1 MKKLKKSLSI
11 VLALVMVLSIHTI
24 SFAAKTQEISDVQI
38 VELLGM
44 LKGDNDGVTEEYLA
58 KRTTRLQAAI
68 MFLRLKGLENEAK
81 QYRGK
86 ETFVDSNDITWLEG
100 KAIMAYL
107 KANPHL
113 GWQGNTKGEFN
124 PRDVVSAQ
132 EYCKVMLSALGYE
145 HGVDFEWNE
154 VFKFA
159 ESKGL
164 TKASSIQTF
173 TNRDIASL
181 TVEALKANNN
191 KGNKLVDELVSANI
205 IDSSIAEQ
213 CGLLKTFTIEDIK
226 SAMALNSKVVEIKLT
241 NPVDAVDA
249 SVFKIK
255 TDNMIMEV
263 VSAEVAPWDK
273 NNKTVLVLLEDN
285 LKAGTL
291 YSVTSGDTT
300 INFGGKSTDIKKPK
314 ISQTY
319 GTDFN
324 EFVIE
329 FSEAVRIDNL
339 KVTSSE
345 KYLSR
350 KSLDIVGIEYLDNK
364 TVRVITSDQRG
375 STLYGITVSGAT
387 DLAGNVMDTDDDK
400 SFVGKA
406 KSTANQ
412 AISRADAID
421 YNKIYIE
428 FKTNVD
434 FDSLDQSTFK
444 LEETYHDVVVN
455 VFGAEQAT
463 TVEAAEFDSSYNS
476 EASKAN
482 AIKKG
487 VVLTVD
493 GTMKPS
499 TLYKVTVD
507 GLRTLYGKAMSSSKT
522 DKESTFVGKPKPT
535 GAFSFA
541 ANAVVPTSA
550 SSLKVYFQRKV
561 EKDLAEDIGNYEIKR
576 TYITDTS
583 LAIYSAELLEDGK
596 TVKLNVSEME
606 NQLYTLTISD
616 LVDIYG
622 NSQETGT
629 KASTSFVGQKK
640 EARITSITSITRI
653 TDTDIKVIFNSKVG
667 TNATDVALYT
677 IDRGVGYPET
687 VTTDNDN
694 PNAVILTIPKTTETV
709 SYRLTVKGLY
719 NADGVAM
726 DSSGATGVFTGRGI
740 AQGLPA
746 IQAAF
751 STDRQTVKIYFD
763 RDVTD
768 RKIKGV
774 LWGINAE
781 DDVAPF
787 FMIKQSGTSN
797 SFTTLSGLKAYQDV
811 DDRNALI
818 VVDDNPSWDTGY
830 GYNSFIFDLAANYD
844 NRYVS
849 FDNNNTELI
858 VPSNNLV
865 YANPT
870 IAGVEGIDSQTIKVY
885 FSKPVANFNGSA
897 IQLRRTSDNSPV
909 SITKDAIAIV
919 GTSNREWYIPIDTAM
934 QSVSY
939 TATFRHGYIHDKYA
953 NNVTLSELPYE
964 QHNRDFTRPLAGN
977 GTNVTYITSV
987 YGIMKDDRTIDVH
1000 FTEPMNYDRDV
1011 IDNNQATSTQH
1022 QNVDNIT
1029 SYRLRDRYGN
1039 TMTGN
1044 LPNIKYIEYDERNTK
1059 ATIYL
1064 DNAIDSSI
1072 SLFGLVIDTNMAS
1085 MTGNK
1090 TIARAPDNNGDLVV
1104 QVVNNK
1110 YEINRGPK
1118 IANAAVSGDRMQLQV
1133 GMDSAIA
1140 FGDGSHSVDT
1150 DGVYTTID
1158 EFVNKITN
1166 DTVSASNP
1174 KTKTLNVTED
1184 ILKALRIVTTFVG
1197 GNEKTVSANDVNNI
1211 NIGIDGKTLTFT
1223 FNKAI
1228 AAGANGYVTTKTNDT
1243 TNNTDLYNYSM
1254 MKRSKTDYESKVSF
1268 GAPNSGI
1275 FDYYPPNLVQSECVA
1290 YDTDNDGKI
1299 NKIEVGFNEELRTV
1313 GILRNALSAITID
1326 GVNELTNVDNLTINN
1341 NKIVINMKNTVGIG
1355 TGTVNVSFNFND
1367 TNSIS
1372 DNNNNK
1378 INGAITVSIDSFV
1391 PKVVNIT
1398 TASPSDTYSTGDEI
1412 DITVSFS
1419 ENVDVIGIPAA
1430 KPTLLLSDNIG
1441 EVNYTSG
1448 TGTRLLTFKY
1458 TVKPGD
1464 NSSDLDVAE
1473 IKLNGASIKDSSN
1486 NNANLSFANNLFKD
1500 AHDIVIDSPAVVVNS
1515 ITTTKTN
1522 GAYKEADE
1530 IPITVHFTEIV
1541 KVTGTPILNLSSG
1554 GTATYLTGSDSQDII
1569 FTYTIQSG
1577 QNSNDLDV
1585 IDIDLNGGTIKSA
1598 DGVDDAEL
1606 TVAANTF
1613 SGSHNVVIDTTKP
1626 TIEDIT
1632 TTSENKTYTNGE
1644 EILITVDFSEVVN
1657 ITGTPTIK
1665 FTGINTKADYIS
1677 GTTTD
1682 KLLFRYIV
1690 GENDNSNDLNIE
1702 GIETISSTIQD
1713 SALNNADTTL
1723 NGAFSDEHNIVIDN
1737 NVATINNITTSIENN
1752 TYKESQVI
1760 PITVHFTEIVKIT
1773 GAPTLSLSSGGTA
1786 TYLTGSD
1793 SQNIVFTYTVVA
1805 GENSSDL
1812 NVTSI
1817 QLNDGTIKSN
1827 NNNDANLEVASNALS
1842 GSYDIVIDT
1851 TKPTIN
1857 SISITDGIYKKDD
1870 LIQINV
1876 TFSEDVNVTD
1886 TPAVTLS
1893 DSIGNVDYAT
1903 GTGSTT
1909 LTFDYTVLENQNS
1922 NDLTI
1927 TGLVGTIKD
1936 RAGNDIVTTIPSK
1949 TYNVVIDTTAPSMLD
1964 ATDLDGLVF
1973 SNSSNKVIAIA
1984 EVAASV
1990 AEKGKLQVAF
2000 ANDKADIVE
2009 GNIGSS
2015 TLDDD
2020 MRWNTSEPDIITSI
2034 PEQTAGLK
2042 IFYRLIDQVG
2052 NASEWVEDGTVVTPL
2067 GDLTTNQTLEGNTEK
2082 DGFTYIDKVDTE
2094 KDTII
2099 GNDIITK
2106 VRGEIRIYGIDGE
2119 TTTLIDKKALT
2130 AGTDSNHASF
2140 EVIELDA
2147 YKESKSIKITL
2158 VDDKGNESAYSN
2170 VIELDAKL

>member
-24 SFAAKTQEISDVQI
+24 SFAAQTQDLSDVQI

-44 LKGDNDGVTEEYLA
+44 LKGDGDGVTEEYLV

-81 QYRGK
+81 QYRGN
-86 ETFVDSNDITWLEG
+86 ESFVDSNDITWLEG
-100 KAIMAYL
+100 KAIMSYL
-107 KANPHL
+107 KANSQL
-113 GWQGNTKGEFN
+113 GWVGNTKGEFN
-124 PRDVVSAQ
+124 PKDVVSAQ
-132 EYCKVMLSALGYE
+132 EYCKVMLRALGYE
-145 HGVDFEWNE
+145 QGVDFEWSE
-154 VFKFA
+154 VFEFA
-159 ESKGL
+159 KSKGL
-164 TKASSIQTF
+164 VKASDIQTF

-191 KGNKLVDELVSANI
+191 KGNKLVDELVNANI
-205 IDSSIAEQ
+205 IDSQIAEQ

-241 NPVDAVDA
+241 NPVDAVD
-249 SVFKIK
+249 SSIFKIK

-263 VSAEVAPWDK
+263 VSAELAPWDK
-273 NNKTVLVLLEDN
+273 DNKTVLVLLENN

-291 YSVTSGDTT
+291 YSVTSGNTT

-314 ISQTY
+314 ISQSY
-319 GTDFN
+319 GTDYN

-339 KVTSSE
+339 NVTASE

-350 KSLDIVGIEYLDNK
+350 KSLDIIGIEYLDNK
-364 TVRVITSDQRG
+364 TVKIMTSEQRG

-412 AISRADAID
+412 AINRADAID

-434 FDSLDQSTFK
+434 FSCLDQATFT
-444 LEETYHDVVVN
+444 LGETYHDVAVN

-463 TVEAAEFDSSYNS
+463 KVEAAEFDSSYNTES
-476 EASKAN
+476 SKSN

-507 GLRTLYGKAMSSSKT
+507 GLRTLYGKSMSSSKA
-522 DKESTFVGKPKPT
+522 DKETTFVGKPKPT

-541 ANAVVPTSA
+541 SPAVVPTSA
-550 SSLKVYFQRKV
+550 TSLKVYFQRKV

-576 TYITDTS
+576 TYITNKALDV
-583 LAIYSAELLEDGK
+583 YSAELLEDGK
-596 TVKLNVSEME
+596 TVKLLISEME

-640 EARITSITSITRI
+640 EARITGITSINRI
-653 TDTDIKVIFNSKVG
+653 KDTEIKVIFNSKVG
-667 TNATDVALYT
+667 SNATDVALYT
-677 IDRGVGYPET
+677 IDHGVGYPET
-687 VTTDNDN
+687 VTTDNND

-709 SYRLTVKGLY
+709 SYKLTVKGLY

-726 DSSGATGVFTGRGI
+726 DSSGVTGVFTGRGI

-751 STDRQTVKIYFD
+751 ATDRQTVKVYFD

-774 LWGINAE
+774 LWAINSE

-818 VVDDNPSWDTGY
+818 IVDDNPTWDTGY
-830 GYNSFIFDLAANYD
+830 GYNSFIFDLAAGYD
-844 NRYVS
+844 NRYVA

-865 YANPT
+865 YAYPT
-870 IAGVEGIDSQTIKVY
+870 IAGIEGIDSNTMKVY
-885 FSKPVANFNGSA
+885 FSKPVANFNGSV
-897 IQLRRTSDNSPV
+897 IQLKRTSDNSPV
-909 SITKDAIAIV
+909 SISKDAIPIV
-919 GTSNREWYIPIDTAM
+919 GTSYREWYIPVDTPM

-953 NNVTLSELPYE
+953 NNVTLSESPYE
-964 QHNRDFTRPLAGN
+964 QHNRDFSKMLAGN

-1000 FTEPMNYDRDV
+1000 FTEPMQYNANV

-1022 QNVDNIT
+1022 QNVDNKS
-1029 SYRLRDRYGN
+1029 SYKLRDRYGN
-1039 TMTGN
+1039 NNLTGN
-1044 LPNIKYIEYDERNTK
+1044 IPNIKYIEYDERNTK

-1064 DNAIDSSI
+1064 DSAIDSSI
-1072 SLFGLVIDTNMAS
+1072 PLFGLVIDTNMAS

-1090 TIARAPDNNGDLVV
+1090 TIAKAPDNNGDLVV

-1110 YEINRGPK
+1110 YTINRGPG
-1118 IANAAVSGDRMQLQV
+1118 IANAVVSGDRMQLQV
-1133 GMDSAIA
+1133 TMDSVIA
-1140 FGDGSHSVDT
+1140 FGDGSHDVDN
-1150 DGVYTTID
+1150 DSVYTTID
-1158 EFVNKITN
+1158 EFINKTTD

-1174 KTKTLNVTED
+1174 KTKTLNVTEE

-1197 GNEKTVSANDVNNI
+1197 GNEKAVTANDVNNI
-1211 NIGIDGKTLTFT
+1211 TIGVDGKTLTFT

-1228 AAGANGYVTTKTNDT
+1228 AAGANGYVTTKTNDA

-1313 GILRNALSAITID
+1313 GILRNALSALTID
-1326 GVNELTNVDNLTINN
+1326 GVNEIANVDNLTINN
-1341 NKIVINMKNTVGIG
+1341 NKIVINMKNTVGVS
-1355 TGTVNVSFNFND
+1355 TGVVNVSFNFND

-1378 INGAITVSIDSFV
+1378 INGAVSVTIDSFV

-1398 TASPSDTYSTGDEI
+1398 TTSQNKTYKVGDKI
-1412 DITVSFS
+1412 GIVVSFS
-1419 ENVDVIGIPAA
+1419 ENVNVIGIPTA

-1441 EVNYTSG
+1441 EIDYV
-1448 TGTRLLTFKY
+1448 TGNGSKLLTFEY

-1464 NSSDLDVAE
+1464 NSSDLDVTE
-1473 IKLNGASIKDSSN
+1473 IKLNGASIKDSNN
-1486 NNANLSFANNLFKD
+1486 NNASLTFTANLFKN
-1500 AHDIVIDSPAVVVNS
+1500 AYDIVIDSRVATVNS
-1515 ITTTKTN
+1515 IDATN
-1522 GAYKEADE
+1522 GIYKENNTISYTVKFSEQVNIVGIPQLNTTVGLADYSRGTGTTDIVFE
-1530 IPITVHFTEIV
+1530 YHVGASDSCPDVDITEI
-1541 KVTGTPILNLSSG
+1541 K
-1554 GTATYLTGSDSQDII
+1554 
-1569 FTYTIQSG
+1569 
-1577 QNSNDLDV
+1577 
-1585 IDIDLNGGTIKSA
+1585 LNGGTIKTTNGNDANIDISSINFKDNHDIRIDNSKA
-1598 DGVDDAEL
+1598 VIESITAPDGYYNEGKKISITVDFNEVVKVTGSPKLILSNGEEAGYTTGSDSDKLVFDYTVKAGNNSDDLDVTSLSLNGGTIKTINDNDATL
-1606 TVAANTF
+1606 TIASESFKNNNA
-1613 SGSHNVVIDTTKP
+1613 VVIDTTKP
-1626 TIEDIT
+1626 TI
-1632 TTSENKTYTNGE
+1632 
-1644 EILITVDFSEVVN
+1644 
-1657 ITGTPTIK
+1657 
-1665 FTGINTKADYIS
+1665 
-1677 GTTTD
+1677 
-1682 KLLFRYIV
+1682 
-1690 GENDNSNDLNIE
+1690 
-1702 GIETISSTIQD
+1702 
-1713 SALNNADTTL
+1713 
-1723 NGAFSDEHNIVIDN
+1723 
-1737 NVATINNITTSIENN
+1737 TSID
-1752 TYKESQVI
+1752 I
-1760 PITVHFTEIVKIT
+1760 
-1773 GAPTLSLSSGGTA
+1773 A
-1786 TYLTGSD
+1786 
-1793 SQNIVFTYTVVA
+1793 
-1805 GENSSDL
+1805 
-1812 NVTSI
+1812 
-1817 QLNDGTIKSN
+1817 DGR
-1827 NNNDANLEVASNALS
+1827 
-1842 GSYDIVIDT
+1842 
-1851 TKPTIN
+1851 
-1857 SISITDGIYKKDD
+1857 YKKDD
-1870 LIQINV
+1870 LIHINV
-1876 TFSEDVNVTD
+1876 TFSENVNVTN
-1886 TPAVTLS
+1886 TPTVTLS
-1893 DSIGNVDYAT
+1893 DSISNVNYTT
-1903 GTGSTT
+1903 GTGLPT

-1927 TGLVGTIKD
+1927 TGIVGTIKD

-1949 TYNVVIDTTAPSMLD
+1949 TYNVVIDTTAPSVLD
-1964 ATDLDGLVF
+1964 TADLDGLVF
-1973 SNSSNKVIAIA
+1973 SNASNKVIAIE

-2009 GNIGSS
+2009 GNIVSS
-2015 TLDDD
+2015 ILDDD
-2020 MRWNTSEPDIITSI
+2020 MSWNTSEPDIITSI

-2067 GDLTTNQTLEGNTEK
+2067 VDLTTNQILEGNIAK
-2082 DGFTYIDKVDTE
+2082 DGFTYTDKVDTE

-2119 TTTLIDKKALT
+2119 TITLIDKKALT
-2130 AGTDSNHASF
+2130 AGTDDDHASF

-2147 YKESKSIKITL
+2147 YKVSKSIKITL
-2158 VDDKGNESAYSN
+2158 VDDKGNESAYSS
-2170 VIELDAKL
+2170 VIELDAKQ